1 MAKWLRNTVRQI
13 RYILDCPHLY
23 PVILIG
29 RARDFDVEQLPPGYA
44 VVFVDGN
51 KIELLK

>member
-1 MAKWLRNTVRQI
+1 MAKWLRKIVRQI

-29 RARDFDVEQLPPGYA
+29 RARDIDIEEIPPGYA
-44 VVFVDGN
+44 VVYIDGD
-51 KIELLK
+51 KIEMLK